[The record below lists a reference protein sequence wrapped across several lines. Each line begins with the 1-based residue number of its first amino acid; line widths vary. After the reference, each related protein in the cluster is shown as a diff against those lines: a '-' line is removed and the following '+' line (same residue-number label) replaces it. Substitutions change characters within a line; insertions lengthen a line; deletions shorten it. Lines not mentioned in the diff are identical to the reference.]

1 MATSRKLLTL
11 TALGATLFATSAS
24 ALILPLTL
32 GVDGGVTDVK
42 YKGRSATGYFW
53 AVNGNLKL
61 NTFSSIYSGYG
72 ETTADIPDANGVD
85 QNFTSTSIPLALQI
99 TLPIVLGDVYVRGGG
114 NYYDNT
120 YANESEDGWG
130 LLGAVGI
137 SLAPAIGLVWRWK
150 WVIRIAATQ
159 KPAPFLSVPDLTSNT
174 KTDQKKR
181 QNGAFSVF
189 GAVISR
195 RGGQGSFPPAL
206 CPYSVQAFWRSHC
219 EDPPQS
225 NHLARR

>member
-137 SLAPAIGLVWRWK
+137 SLAPAIGPGMALEVGYQDRGNAETST
-150 WVIRIAATQ
+150 I
-159 KPAPFLSVPDLTSNT
+159 SV
-174 KTDQKKR
+174 
-181 QNGAFSVF
+181 GARLNF
-189 GAVISR
+189 
-195 RGGQGSFPPAL
+195 
-206 CPYSVQAFWRSHC
+206 
-219 EDPPQS
+219 
-225 NHLARR
+225 